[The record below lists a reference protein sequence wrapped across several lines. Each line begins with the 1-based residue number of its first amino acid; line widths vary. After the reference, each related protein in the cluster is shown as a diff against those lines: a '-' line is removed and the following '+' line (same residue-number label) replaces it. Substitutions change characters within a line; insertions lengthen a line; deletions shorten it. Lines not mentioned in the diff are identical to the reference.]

1 MLLWKTIYPVVA
13 ALKFDASRGLEG
25 EPRNVG
31 PRRRRG
37 AIGAMCNAEQELWQM
52 RVQMRVMAYAS
63 QKGGSDK
70 TRIAGHIAVRAEHA
84 GAGPVAIIDTGPL
97 GGLSDWCSARGR
109 ARAMA
114 TGGKI
119 KRGESNSEARNG
131 PSRFN

>member
-37 AIGAMCNAEQELWQM
+37 AIGAMCNAKQELW
-52 RVQMRVMAYAS
+52 QMRVMAYAS
-63 QKGGSDK
+63 QKGGFGK

-84 GAGPVAIIDTGPL
+84 GAGPVAIVDTGPL
-97 GGLSDWCSARGR
+97 RGLSDWWSARGR

-119 KRGESNSEARNG
+119 KRGESNSEGRNG
-131 PSRFN
+131 RSRFK